1 MVMDTDTDTEMDMN
15 MGIKIFG
22 DLISDMGNRF
32 NPILNQKFQHHTPS
46 CKQDSSLPEG
56 KDHHVDGAWPRSAGG
71 SGRGPRLHVDGVFS
85 EKSKL

>member
-1 MVMDTDTDTEMDMN
+1 MVMDMVMDTDTDTEMDMN

-46 CKQDSSLPEG
+46 CN
-56 KDHHVDGAWPRSAGG
+56 
-71 SGRGPRLHVDGVFS
+71 
-85 EKSKL
+85 